1 MTRLR
6 VGLVGAGRRG
16 QAHLSTI
23 LGIPDLYEL
32 TAVCD
37 PADFNAR
44 ATAARFSGPIYADVG
59 EFFARER
66 LDAVV
71 IATPPESHHV
81 MAHAAAERGVHML
94 IESPLAPTRAMI
106 DYIAE
111 VAAKGGVKV
120 EVGENYWRHPVEQ
133 LNRRALDAGLI
144 GDLLRVTCF
153 YELGG
158 NREMCYH
165 AMSLAR
171 FYAGAGSAGAEI
183 RAFEDRRP
191 VQLGLDDSGRPYN
204 PEIWSLA
211 LVTFPNG
218 VRFSNTQVST
228 GPSPLR
234 RSHPRAMS
242 IEGTAGLIVAGR
254 GAPNALHR
262 VESGAE
268 VRYPLVVDLDGEGKG
283 ATPRRYHYDSSPP
296 IEVRNPFGDWPLGY
310 GEHTFGVE
318 DDIARARELAALH
331 RAVAGGE
338 PEYGIAD
345 ARQDQEMS
353 IAVNEAARTGDSVYL
368 PLGPETPW
376 ERAQHE
382 DFYAR
387 WERDPF
393 READELVSQSFGARG
408 AG

>member
-1 MTRLR
+1 MSRLR

-23 LGIPDLYEL
+23 LGMPDLYEL

-44 ATAARFSGPIYADVG
+44 ATAARFGGPIYADVG
-59 EFFARER
+59 EFLARER
-66 LDAVV
+66 LDSVV

-94 IESPLAPTRAMI
+94 IETPLAPTRAMM

-111 VAAKGGVKV
+111 VAAKAGVKV
-120 EVGENYWRHPVEQ
+120 EVGENYVRHPLEQ
-133 LNRRALDAGLI
+133 LNRRALDGGLI
-144 GDLLRVTCF
+144 GDLLRVTSF

-158 NREMCYH
+158 NREMYYH
-165 AMSLAR
+165 AMAVAR
-171 FYAGAGSAGAEI
+171 FYAGADSAGAQV

-204 PEIWSLA
+204 PELWTLA

-234 RSHPRAMS
+234 RSHPRVMS
-242 IEGTAGLIVAGR
+242 MEGTAGFIVGGR

-262 VESGAE
+262 VENGAE
-268 VRYPLVVDLDGEGKG
+268 VRYPLVVDLDGEGKS
-283 ATPRRYHYDSSPP
+283 AIPRRYHFDSSPP
-296 IEVRNPFGDWPLGY
+296 IEVVNPYADWPLRY
-310 GEHTFGVE
+310 GAHTFGVE
-318 DDIARARELAALH
+318 DDVARAHELVALH
-331 RAVAGGE
+331 RAVAGGD
-338 PEYGIAD
+338 PEYGVAD
-345 ARQDQEMS
+345 ARQDQELS
-353 IAVNEAARTGDSVYL
+353 IAVNEAARTGEPVHL

-376 ERAQHE
+376 ECAQHE

-393 READELVSQSFGARG
+393 RETDALVRQSFGARG
-408 AG
+408 AV